1 MRSLI
6 HSNFKISYLNYE
18 FHMEDELKFS
28 LDFITNKYSLMAD
41 EEQKIALKESLCQL
55 QKDVSILRDYPLSY
69 EVSAT
74 SIFSYLNHSELED

>member
-1 MRSLI
+1 
-6 HSNFKISYLNYE
+6 
-18 FHMEDELKFS
+18 MEDELKFS
-28 LDFITNKYSLMAD
+28 LDFITSKYSLMVD
-41 EEQKIALKESLCQL
+41 EEQNMALKESLCQL

>member
-1 MRSLI
+1 
-6 HSNFKISYLNYE
+6 
-18 FHMEDELKFS
+18 MEDELKFS
-28 LDFITNKYSLMAD
+28 LDFITSKYSLMVD
-41 EEQKIALKESLCQL
+41 EEQKMALKESLCQL